1 MSRKNRVKI
10 AMGAFVLTI
19 PPVPL
24 SPATETTNARIDRG
38 SNL

>member
-10 AMGAFVLTI
+10 GMAAFVLTI

-24 SPATETTNARIDRG
+24 SPAKEMTNPQIDQS